1 MKILV
6 TARSSVGKSYFC
18 NKLLQVID
26 ADYFNNDQIRS
37 QTKNHDFSPNGR
49 LLAAQNM
56 RQATDQSAAK
66 IKLIDMICPTPEL
79 RSIIAPDV
87 IVFIDS
93 DEPSKY
99 PDTDALYVK
108 PTKNEAPLF
117 FSSWTRKVDEL
128 VNRLVILL
136 KNV

>member
-1 MKILV
+1 VKILV

-37 QTKNHDFSPNGR
+37 QTENWDFSPNGR
-49 LLAAQNM
+49 FLAAQNM

-93 DEPSKY
+93 DESSKY

-117 FSSWTRKVDEL
+117 FSCWTRKVDEL
-128 VNRLVILL
+128 VDRLVILL